1 MILRSLELRNYRNYD
16 NQKITFG
23 DKMNVLIGKNAQGK
37 TNILESVFLCAI
49 GKSPRTNKEKD
60 LIKWNSTFAK
70 VTAEVVRKDGQKK
83 LEIFMFSDQNK
94 TIKINGLPI
103 KRMGELMGNFNA
115 VYFSPDELKLVKDSP
130 DQRRKFMD
138 IDLCQFDKNY
148 FYNLNK
154 YNQVLNQRNKLLKTT
169 KSEAILKDTIYIWND
184 QLATLGAK
192 LILDR
197 MSLIEKLKIYCNKAH
212 HYLTDDAE
220 SLSLSYIGMTGS
232 NEQEIKEKLMSGYE
246 ESLDKDMMVGF
257 TTVGPHRDDIKITV
271 NDIDVRK
278 FGSQG
283 QQRTVALS
291 LKLGELDLCKEK
303 LGEYPV
309 LLLDDVLSELD
320 YGRQSKLLERVKD
333 IQTIIT
339 CTEFD
344 FRYSS
349 DRFKVE
355 NGKIVYTELI
365 KEDYLINV

>member
-1 MILRSLELRNYRNYD
+1 MILKSIELRNYRNYD
-16 NQKITFG
+16 NQHIEFG
-23 DKMNVLIGKNAQGK
+23 NKMNVLIGKNAQGK
-37 TNILESVFLCAI
+37 TNILESIFLCAI

-60 LIKWNSTFAK
+60 LIKWESSFTK
-70 VTAEVVRKDGQKK
+70 ITGEVVKKDGQKK
-83 LEIFMFSDQNK
+83 IEIFMFNDQNK

-103 KRMGELMGNFNA
+103 KKMGELMGNFNA
-115 VYFSPDELKLVKDSP
+115 IYFSPDELKLVKDSP

-169 KSEAILKDTIYIWND
+169 KSEIVLKDTIFIWNE

-192 LILDR
+192 LIIDR
-197 MSLIEKLKIYCNKAH
+197 INFIEKLKVYCNKAQN
-212 HYLTDDAE
+212 YLSE
-220 SLSLSYIGMTGS
+220 GKEVLSLSYIGLTGKD
-232 NEQEIKEKLMSGYE
+232 EKEVKEKLMKGYD
-246 ESLDKDMMVGF
+246 ESLEKDMSVGF

-291 LKLGELDLCKEK
+291 LKLGELDLCNER

-320 YGRQSKLLERVKD
+320 YNRQSKLLEKVKD

-339 CTEFD
+339 CTNFD
-344 FRYSS
+344 FRYPC
-349 DRFKVE
+349 DKFRIEGGKV
-355 NGKIVYTELI
+355 VYNEIITEKNL
-365 KEDYLINV
+365 

>member
-1 MILRSLELRNYRNYD
+1 MILRSIELRNFRNYD

-23 DKMNVLIGKNAQGK
+23 NNMNVLIGKNAQGK
-37 TNILESVFLCAI
+37 TNILESIFLCAI

-60 LIKWNSTFAK
+60 LIKWESTFAK
-70 VTAEVVRKDGQKK
+70 VTAEVVKRDGQKK
-83 LEIFMFSDQNK
+83 IEIFMFTDQNK
-94 TIKINGLPI
+94 TIKINSLPI

-115 VYFSPDELKLVKDSP
+115 IYFSPDELKLVKDSP
-130 DQRRKFMD
+130 EQRRKFMD

-154 YNQVLNQRNKLLKTT
+154 YNQILNQRNKLLKTT
-169 KSEAILKDTIYIWND
+169 RSESVLKDTIYIWNE
-184 QLATLGAK
+184 QLATIGAK

-197 MSLIEKLKIYCNKAH
+197 MRLIEKLKVYCNEAQ
-212 HYLTDDAE
+212 HYLTE
-220 SLSLSYIGMTGS
+220 GKETLNLSYMGMTGK
-232 NEQEIKEKLMSGYE
+232 NEEEIKDKLMKGYE
-246 ESLDKDMMVGF
+246 ESLEKDMSVGF

-291 LKLGELDLCKEK
+291 LKLGELDLCKER

-320 YGRQSKLLERVKD
+320 FSRQTKLLDKCRD

-339 CTEFD
+339 CTDFD
-344 FRYSS
+344 FRYSC
-349 DRFKVE
+349 DKFRVDC
-355 NGKIVYTELI
+355 GKIVYSELDAESSLGI
-365 KEDYLINV
+365 